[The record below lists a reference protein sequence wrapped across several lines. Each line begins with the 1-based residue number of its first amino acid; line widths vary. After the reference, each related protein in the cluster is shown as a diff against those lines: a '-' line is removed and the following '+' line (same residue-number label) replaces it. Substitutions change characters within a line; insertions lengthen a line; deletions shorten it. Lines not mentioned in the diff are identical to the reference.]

1 MLRIGVDVGGT
12 FTDFAGVEEGR
23 PPRDI
28 VSLKVPSTPP
38 TFIEG
43 FHEGLDRLI
52 AKMALTRDTEAV
64 LMHGTTIGVNTVIER
79 SGPKTAL
86 LTTEGFRDILELQ
99 RLRLND
105 TYNFFADR
113 TVPLVPR
120 NLVYE
125 IPERLAPT
133 GEVLT
138 PLSRDA
144 VMRAAKDALGNGVDA
159 LAIAF
164 LHSYRNAEHE
174 IAARDHLQA
183 MLGEDLAI
191 SISSELWPQ
200 IGEYERATIAT
211 LNAYTMGKM
220 DTYLGQVEDYLAAV
234 LPKARLM
241 VTRSNGGAAVGA
253 EARRAPVYT
262 LLSGPAS
269 GVTAAT
275 FMANQLP
282 DKRSLLTVDMGG
294 TSADI
299 SLILN
304 GLPQTSEH
312 SMVGDFPLMM
322 PVTAV
327 EAVGAGG
334 GSIVRMDN
342 GVLRVGP
349 ESAGANPGPACFGRG
364 GERPTI
370 TDSYLLCGFLDAD
383 RFLGGE
389 MPLDRA
395 KSERAMAPIAQAL
408 GTDVAGAA
416 DACIAVA
423 TSNMMANVLPFLS
436 RQGVDAAELC
446 LVAFGGNGGLHGTLL
461 AEDLGIRQVLVPS
474 RSSVFCAF
482 GGLVAEMV
490 HDTIDVVRG
499 VAELDVAD
507 IRSRYED
514 LEEQARSWLLDTFDE
529 ESLTAVHV
537 ERWASM
543 RYAGQSFDIA
553 VPLSGRS
560 LDGHNLSAVYADFH
574 REHARLYGHADPT
587 ARINIVELR
596 IRIRGELPSLDSHI
610 RETSETVAA
619 PAPRTSRTIRV
630 GGKEHPESGI
640 YDWEALRAGQTVIGP
655 ALIERPE
662 TTVLVPPGY
671 LAGIQSSGDILLTQ
685 GA

>member
-1 MLRIGVDVGGT
+1 VLRIGVDVGGT

-52 AKMALTRDTEAV
+52 AKMGLTRDTEAV

-79 SGPKTAL
+79 SGPKIAL

-133 GEVLT
+133 GQVLT
-138 PLSRDA
+138 PLSPHA
-144 VMRAAKDALGNGVDA
+144 VLSAAKDALGNGAEA

-174 IAARDHLQA
+174 TAARDHLRA

-220 DTYLGQVEDYLAAV
+220 DTYLGQVENYLAAV

-275 FMANQLP
+275 FMAKQLP
-282 DKRSLLTVDMGG
+282 DKRSLLTMDMGG

-304 GLPQTSEH
+304 GLPQTSEQ

-334 GSIVRMDN
+334 GSIAKMDN

-364 GERPTI
+364 GDRPTI
-370 TDSYLLCGFLDAD
+370 TDSYLLCGYLDAD

-389 MPLDRA
+389 MPLDRS

-499 VAELDVAD
+499 AQLTVAD
-507 IRSRYED
+507 IRTRYEE

-529 ESLTAVHV
+529 QALSEVHV

-553 VPLSGRS
+553 VPLSGGA
-560 LDGHNLSAVYADFH
+560 LGVDDLSAVYADFH
-574 REHARLYGHADPT
+574 REHERLYGHADPT

-596 IRIRGELPSLDSHI
+596 VRIRGELPTLDSHI
-610 RETSETVAA
+610 QESSETVAA
-619 PAPRTSRTIRV
+619 SEPRTRRTIRV
-630 GGKEHPESGI
+630 GGKEHPEAGI
-640 YDWEALRAGQTVIGP
+640 YDWESLRAGQTIVGP

-662 TTVLVPPGY
+662 TTVLVPPRY
-671 LAGIQSSGDILLTQ
+671 LAGVQSSGDVLLTQ
-685 GA
+685 EA

>member
-1 MLRIGVDVGGT
+1 VLRIGVDVGGT

-23 PPRDI
+23 PPGDI
-28 VSLKVPSTPP
+28 VGLKVPSTPP

-43 FHEGLDRLI
+43 FREGLDRLI
-52 AKMALTRDTEAV
+52 AKMGLSRDTEAV

-79 SGPKTAL
+79 SGPKIAL

-105 TYNFFADR
+105 TVNFFTSR
-113 TVPLVPR
+113 TEPLVPR

-133 GEVLT
+133 GKVQT
-138 PLSRDA
+138 PIDLDA
-144 VMRAAKDALGNGVDA
+144 VLSAAKDALGNGAEA

-164 LHSYRNAEHE
+164 LHSYRNPEHE
-174 IAARDHLQA
+174 TAARDHLRA
-183 MLGEDLAI
+183 MLNEDLAI
-191 SISSELWPQ
+191 STSSELWPQ
-200 IGEYERATIAT
+200 IGEYERAVVAT

-275 FMANQLP
+275 FMAKQLP
-282 DKRSLLTVDMGG
+282 DKRSLLTMDMGG

-334 GSIVRMDN
+334 GSIAKMDN

-349 ESAGANPGPACFGRG
+349 ESAGANPGPACFSRG
-364 GERPTI
+364 GEKPTV
-370 TDSYLLCGFLDAD
+370 TDSYLLCGYLDAE

-389 MPLDRA
+389 MPLDRE

-436 RQGVDAAELC
+436 RQGVDASELC

-461 AEDLGIRQVLVPS
+461 AQDLGIRQVLVPS

-499 VAELDVAD
+499 AQLDVAD
-507 IRSRYED
+507 IRTRYEG
-514 LEEQARSWLLDTFDE
+514 LEKQARSWLLDTFDE
-529 ESLTAVHV
+529 ETLSGINV

-543 RYAGQSFDIA
+543 RYAGQAFDIA
-553 VPLSGRS
+553 VPLSGGV
-560 LDGHNLSAVYADFH
+560 LDTDDLTAVYADFH
-574 REHARLYGHADPT
+574 SEHTRLYGHADPT
-587 ARINIVELR
+587 ADINIVELR
-596 IRIRGELPSLDSHI
+596 VRIRGELPTLDSSI
-610 RETSETVAA
+610 QESSETTAA
-619 PAPRTSRTIRV
+619 PEPRTRRTIRV
-630 GGKEHPESGI
+630 GGKDHPDAGI
-640 YDWEALRAGQTVIGP
+640 YDWESLRAGQTIMGP

-662 TTVLVPPGY
+662 TTVLVPPRY
-671 LAGIQSSGDILLTQ
+671 QAGVQSSGDVLLTQ
-685 GA
+685 EA